1 MVMRCIKQ
9 FRSILASF
17 GMTLL
22 LNRHTGLLREWAG
35 LGACSGQRLYQV
47 LCGGVSVRGA
57 LLRIFAATTSS
68 VLCALPAAA
77 HEVATT
83 GNSNQLPPVTVTA
96 PGAVRPN
103 RVARPKRVQNRGTQR
118 ATAARSELPVAVG
131 ANGVA
136 AGHSSDKTAA
146 LQPTAASAMKISG
159 TEVNAVPFARVG
171 EALEVVPGLIVTQ
184 HSGEGKANQY
194 FLRGFNLDHGTD
206 LAISV
211 DGMPVNM
218 PTHGHGQGYADIN
231 FLIPELIQSVNIR
244 KGPYFADVG
253 DFGSAGAVAID
264 YLNMLPKNIVEMTFG
279 SFGYRR
285 GLAAGSTTV
294 GEGTLLTA
302 IEATKYNG
310 PWELPD
316 DIRKINGVLRYSQ
329 GTATDGFTLTGMAYS
344 NGWNST
350 DQVAQRAVDQGII
363 SRFGT
368 LDPTDGGTSSRFSL
382 SGNWAQSSAY
392 GQSRISAYIVR
403 SDLQLFNNF
412 TYFLDDPVRGDQ
424 FNQLDRR
431 AFGGFDARHA
441 FDWRFG
447 GLVTQTRVG
456 VQSRYDDS
464 HVGLFKTEQR
474 NVLSTVRDDRVQE
487 GNVGIWMDSTTHW
500 NDWLHTTV
508 GVREDLFAGHVLSD
522 TPQNSGNAQATMAS
536 PKAGIVLGPWFKT
549 EFFGNAGYGLHSNDI
564 RGATITVDPN
574 DKVTPLEC
582 VPLLV
587 RSRGAELGIRTK
599 AIEGLT
605 SSLAVFVLDFDSEL
619 LFVGDAGTTEP
630 SRPSRR
636 VGVEWTN
643 KYKPVPW
650 LSFDLDVAYAH
661 ARFTDFD
668 PAGDR
673 IPGAPAWVASGAV
686 NFGSE
691 TGWFGALKA
700 RYFGPR
706 PLIEDDS
713 VRSLSSLIFNARA
726 GYRFENGVK
735 LQLDVLNLFNTQTN
749 QIEYYYLSRL
759 PGEPI
764 GGFADRHIHPAEPR
778 AVRLTVAARF

>member
-1 MVMRCIKQ
+1 
-9 FRSILASF
+9 
-17 GMTLL
+17 MT
-22 LNRHTGLLREWAG
+22 
-35 LGACSGQRLYQV
+35 
-47 LCGGVSVRGA
+47 VRGA
-57 LLRIFAATTSS
+57 LLRIFSAAASS
-68 VLCALPAAA
+68 AACVVPAAA
-77 HEVATT
+77 QELAAA
-83 GNSNQLPPVTVTA
+83 GSGQLPPVTIISPEA
-96 PGAVRPN
+96 KPPKQS
-103 RVARPKRVQNRGTQR
+103 ARPKPSRARGARTPTAPR
-118 ATAARSELPVAVG
+118 ADQP
-131 ANGVA
+131 A
-136 AGHSSDKTAA
+136 AGGTGVSPGDSSDKAGA
-146 LQPTAASAMKISG
+146 LQPTAASAIRFTG
-159 TEVNAVPFARVG
+159 AEVNAVPFSRPG
-171 EALEVVPGLIVTQ
+171 EALEIVPGLIVTQ

-206 LAISV
+206 LAIKV

-231 FLIPELIQSVNIR
+231 FLIPELIQSVNVR
-244 KGPYFADVG
+244 KGPYYADVG
-253 DFGSAGAVAID
+253 DFGSAGSVAID
-264 YLNMLPKNIVEMTFG
+264 YINRLPRNIAEMTFG

-285 GLAAGSTTV
+285 ALAAGSTAV
-294 GEGTLLTA
+294 GDGTLLAA
-302 IEATKYNG
+302 IEGTKYNG
-310 PWELPD
+310 PWDVPD
-316 DIRKINGVLRYSQ
+316 DVRKLNGVMRYSQ
-329 GTATDGFTLTGMAYS
+329 GTATDGLTLTAMAYS

-350 DQVAQRAVDQGII
+350 DQVPQRAIDQGII
-363 SRFGT
+363 GRFGT

-382 SGNWAQSSAY
+382 SGNFAQSSEY
-392 GQSRISAYIVR
+392 GQSNVSAYVIR

-412 TYFLDDPVRGDQ
+412 TYYLDNPASGDQ
-424 FNQLDRR
+424 FSQLDRR
-431 AFGGFDARHA
+431 TLGGFDARHA

-447 GLVTQTRVG
+447 GFESQTRVG
-456 VQSRYDDS
+456 VQGRYDDI

-474 NVLSTVRDDRVQE
+474 AWLSTVRDDRVQE
-487 GNVGIWMDSTTHW
+487 GNVGVWTDTTTRW
-500 NDWLHTTV
+500 NDWLRTTV
-508 GVREDLFAGHVLSD
+508 GIREDVFAGHVFSD
-522 TPQNSGNAQATMAS
+522 TPENSGNAQATMAS
-536 PKAGIVLGPWFKT
+536 PKAGIVLGPWYKT
-549 EFFGNAGYGLHSNDI
+549 EFYGNAGYGLHSNDI

-574 DKVTPLEC
+574 DKVTPLDR

-587 RSRGAELGIRTK
+587 RSRGAELGIRTR

-636 VGVEWTN
+636 VGVEWVN
-643 KYKPVPW
+643 QYKPVPW
-650 LSFDLDVAYAH
+650 LSFDLDIAYTR

-673 IPGAPAWVASGAV
+673 IPGAPAWIASGAV
-686 NFGSE
+686 VLGGD

-726 GYRFENGVK
+726 GYRFDNGLRV
-735 LQLDVLNLFNTQTN
+735 QLDVLNLFNAQTN

-764 GGFADRHIHPAEPR
+764 GGVADRHVHPAEPR
-778 AVRLTVAARF
+778 AVRLTLAARF